1 MGFVCSENV
10 IPVKNNYYKKSKI
23 IIIKYGI
30 LIKKIR
36 NFAGI
41 KCLSAGDEAGD
52 RLLPV
57 IIFRRKQELD
67 FRREQSVCFLKG
79 ATVITSN

>member
-1 MGFVCSENV
+1 MMFVCPENV

-23 IIIKYGI
+23 IIIKYDI

-57 IIFRRKQELD
+57 IIFRR
-67 FRREQSVCFLKG
+67 EQSVCFRKG